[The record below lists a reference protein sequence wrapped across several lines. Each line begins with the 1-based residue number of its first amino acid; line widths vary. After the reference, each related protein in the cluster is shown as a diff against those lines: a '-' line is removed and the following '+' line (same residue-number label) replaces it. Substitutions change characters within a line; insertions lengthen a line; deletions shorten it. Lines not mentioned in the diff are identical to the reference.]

1 MLASFRMNCYIAQLL
16 LKLLQ
21 IGRVSLSELSALFTA
36 FI

>member
-21 IGRVSLSELSALFTA
+21 IGRGSLSKITVLFTA